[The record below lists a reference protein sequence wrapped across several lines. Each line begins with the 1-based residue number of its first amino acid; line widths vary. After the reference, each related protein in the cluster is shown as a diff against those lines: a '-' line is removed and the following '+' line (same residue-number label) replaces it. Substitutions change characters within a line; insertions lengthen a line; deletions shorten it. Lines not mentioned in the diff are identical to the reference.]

1 MPGCPGLGL
10 KDEMNNSGFVQGV
23 LGFAWTDD
31 PIVRSKWFRWV
42 PRGFHRT
49 DRGEDRFPRLLQ
61 LSDNALCSCPVGP
74 HSGRQ
79 CDYRKHDNEANDYG
93 DSYGCRVHLA
103 RITQRVVIRSEVI
116 TDPSGSGSPEVPG

>member
-49 DRGEDRFPRLLQ
+49 DRREDRFPQIGRRDEQLRLRPGCTWICLDRR
-61 LSDNALCSCPVGP
+61 SHCPVQVVSLGSTWIP
-74 HSGRQ
+74 
-79 CDYRKHDNEANDYG
+79 
-93 DSYGCRVHLA
+93 SY
-103 RITQRVVIRSEVI
+103 
-116 TDPSGSGSPEVPG
+116 